1 MAPPTQSRTTWTPR
15 SPAWRRTCPCQSSS
29 HVAITGW
36 EGYNVRTFSAPEVLR
51 TRLINCRSCRTA
63 AALTNLPMDE
73 PAAV

>member
-1 MAPPTQSRTTWTPR
+1 
-15 SPAWRRTCPCQSSS
+15 
-29 HVAITGW
+29 VGW
-36 EGYNVRTFSAPEVLR
+36 EGYDVRIFSAPEVLR